1 VATQT
6 GMLDN
11 KHKFLS
17 SVAVIF
23 GLEHICA
30 DPVGVTTAL
39 LHKLL
44 ARAIG
49 VDVA

>member
-1 VATQT
+1 
-6 GMLDN
+6 MLDN

-17 SVAVIF
+17 FVAVIF
-23 GLEHICA
+23 GLKHICA
-30 DPVGVTTAL
+30 YPVGVTTAL
-39 LHKLL
+39 PYNLL